1 MEPLDILGIVIA
13 VIAGGVLTW
22 FVTRRYYHKDR
33 KESHDDMQ
41 FLVDKITENMVDA
54 INAGERI
61 RQKGGRVKYRVDKTL
76 GADHIKSKDEK
87 IDTSE
92 NIVAVIENKDRE
104 KKIVSEHEIKH
115 STDTLIGSTK
125 KRVISEHKKEFT
137 IDAVLVEQ
145 DKEEENEKQE
155 S

>member
-1 MEPLDILGIVIA
+1 LEPLAILGIVIGIF
-13 VIAGGVLTW
+13 VSGVVTW
-22 FVTRRYYHKDR
+22 FVARYYYHIDR

-41 FLVDKITENMVDA
+41 FLVDKITENMVAA
-54 INAGERI
+54 INAAERI
-61 RQKGGRVKYRVDKTL
+61 RLKGGRVKYRVDKTL

-87 IDTSE
+87 IDISE
-92 NIVAVIENKDRE
+92 NIVAVTENKDGE

-115 STDTLIGSTK
+115 STDTVIGSTK
-125 KRVISEHKKEFT
+125 KRVVSEHKKEFT

-155 S
+155 D